1 MSEQEKQ
8 GIQVNVEAAKPSGS
22 KNPSFRQ
29 EVLPAMEELLEVLE
43 KAAMSIKSESDALA
57 MSEELVGIGK
67 HVSNLNKS
75 LKSNKTTA
83 PQTPQGKKIKKAF
96 GKVISISA
104 KHEVTEDDAKKM
116 ISAIKQYTA
125 KITSRTNEHLNKEKD
140 RFTFN

>member
-8 GIQVNVEAAKPSGS
+8 GIQVNVEAAKQNS
-22 KNPSFRQ
+22 NRAPSFRQ

-43 KAAMSIKSESDALA
+43 KAAMSIKNEADAES
-57 MSEELVGIGK
+57 MTKELTGIGK

-75 LKSNKTTA
+75 LKSNKTNS
-83 PQTPQGKKIKKAF
+83 PQTPQGKKIQKAF

-104 KHEVTEDDAKKM
+104 KHEVAEEDAKKM
-116 ISAIKQYTA
+116 IGAIKQYTA
-125 KITSRTNEHLNKEKD
+125 KIASRTNEHLNKEKD